1 MDHNSMIAVIA
12 AERDGKAIEL
22 CSRSGL
28 VWHLCV
34 REGHSWDFDRYK
46 FRIAEPRWRLATI
59 DDLRHAPL
67 ACRVRHCDDEQWLP
81 HELTGYSVAS
91 GKVMWQTSDFFW
103 HTQCQVLEDE

>member
-12 AERDGKAIEL
+12 AHRDGKGIE
-22 CSRSGL
+22 CKSKGNFPWRKATSP
-28 VWHLCV
+28 
-34 REGHSWDFDRYK
+34 SWDFCSFDY
-46 FRIAEPRWRLATI
+46 RIAEPRWRLATI

-103 HTQCQVLEDE
+103 HTQCQVIDVQE